1 MIRSSY
7 HAEEQSDMFDVR
19 ARRRAMLDELE
30 AGKAAETKAQELA
43 KV

>member
-19 ARRRAMLDELE
+19 ARRRKMLAEQAAQKKE
-30 AGKAAETKAQELA
+30 ALAE
-43 KV
+43 V

>member
-19 ARRRAMLDELE
+19 ARRRAMLAKQAAQKKE
-30 AGKAAETKAQELA
+30 ALVE
-43 KV
+43 V

>member
-19 ARRRAMLDELE
+19 ARRHRMLTELE
-30 AGKAAETKAQELA
+30 AGKAAETKAEELA